1 MQRRAKCFFQCPLKI
16 LCKSA
21 CIFPHC
27 PSTCRRARSSQPAPR
42 PRCGGRGRAGAPAVP
57 SGTARPGPG
66 EAGLLEPLW
75 PAAAAGSSCQLWS
88 MSETRA
94 GSVPGTAQSATICW
108 VLELSRR
115 MRVSKWPAFAAGKG
129 FLWVLRMWQ
138 CKRKKYPWAR
148 PAQPWQTSAS
158 SWLSGQI

>member
-1 MQRRAKCFFQCPLKI
+1 MHFSSLPLHMPE
-16 LCKSA
+16 SA
-21 CIFPHC
+21 QL
-27 PSTCRRARSSQPAPR
+27 SARSEAALWS
-42 PRCGGRGRAGAPAVP
+42 RGRAGAPAVP

-158 SWLSGQI
+158 SWLSEGQV

>member
-16 LCKSA
+16 LCKTA

-42 PRCGGRGRAGAPAVP
+42 PRCGSRVRAGALRAAAAPAVP
-57 SGTARPGPG
+57 GGTARPGPDRG
-66 EAGLLEPLW
+66 KPGCW
-75 PAAAAGSSCQLWS
+75 NRSDAAGSSCRLCS

-94 GSVPGTAQSATICW
+94 SSVPGTAQSATICW

-129 FLWVLRMWQ
+129 FL
-138 CKRKKYPWAR
+138 
-148 PAQPWQTSAS
+148 
-158 SWLSGQI
+158 